1 MPKSRRPFSVA
12 AGCLLLAAY
21 FAQLLASFAYAAP
34 PMPPEQLGALL
45 ADVIRDAIP
54 PQYEKKQNWDHTK
67 RITSGLEVHGNL
79 FEPRFERRHKEVRH
93 GQWKHYRI
101 DLVDPPRNLQVRV
114 TNLQSLT
121 AGRAAF
127 TLDVASPISGWA
139 QVRNFNRGVHLG
151 TITIEGTSH
160 VRLQISGEVGLG
172 LAPPPAVGLAVD
184 PVITGAHL
192 ELAEFDLNRFG
203 ELHGDASHELGR
215 GLVKLA
221 EHELDGATLTAKLNR
236 AIAKKRDKLVVDF
249 AQLAS
254 GEE

>member
-1 MPKSRRPFSVA
+1 MLLFPRTVI
-12 AGCLLLAAY
+12 LLAAL
-21 FAQLLASFAYAAP
+21 AASFASAASP
-34 PMPPEQLGALL
+34 PVAPERLGALL
-45 ADVIRDAIP
+45 ADVIRDSIP

-127 TLDVASPISGWA
+127 TLELSTPINGWA
-139 QVRNFNRGVHLG
+139 QVRNFNRGVRLG
-151 TITIEGTSH
+151 TVTIEGTSN
-160 VRLQISGEVGLG
+160 VRLQISGEVGVG

-249 AQLAS
+249 AQLATGS
-254 GEE
+254 E